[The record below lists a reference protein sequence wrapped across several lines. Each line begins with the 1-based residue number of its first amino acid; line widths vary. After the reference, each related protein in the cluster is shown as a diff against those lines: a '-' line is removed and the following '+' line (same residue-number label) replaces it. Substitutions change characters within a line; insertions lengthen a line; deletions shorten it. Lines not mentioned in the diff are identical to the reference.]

1 MQDMLNKDFDK
12 LILKYGLSKVQEY
25 IRSVFNTAVPNADN
39 TMIGDRLIADQEVKS
54 SLLKTSYTSDLVNK
68 IQYKGVTITLGN
80 FNNDTR
86 MSFNSPYDYT
96 TIPIIK
102 INIVIQGVIKL
113 MPDADVRLKYV
124 EDLNPSTVI
133 GDVYKNAFEYA
144 KSIIDGGYA
153 G

>member
-1 MQDMLNKDFDK
+1 MQDMINKDFDK

-39 TMIGDRLIADQEVKS
+39 TIIGDRLIADQEVKS
-54 SLLKTSYTSDLVNK
+54 ALLKTSYTSDLVNK

-113 MPDADVRLKYV
+113 MPTTEFYLQYS

-133 GDVYKNAFEYA
+133 GDVYKNAFDYA

>member
-1 MQDMLNKDFDK
+1 MQDMINKDFGK
-12 LILKYGLSKVQEY
+12 LILRYGFSTVKECAKSFFKMVDPND
-25 IRSVFNTAVPNADN
+25 NT

-113 MPDADVRLKYV
+113 MPTSEFYIVYS
-124 EDLNPSTVI
+124 EDLTSNTMI

>member
-12 LILKYGLSKVQEY
+12 LILKYGFSTVQEY

-54 SLLKTSYTSDLVNK
+54 PLLKTSYASDLVNK
-68 IQYKGVTITLGN
+68 IHYKGVTITLGN

-96 TIPIIK
+96 TIPTIK

>member
-1 MQDMLNKDFDK
+1 MLNKDFDK
-12 LILKYGLSKVQEY
+12 LILRYGFSTVKECAKSFFKMVD
-25 IRSVFNTAVPNADN
+25 PNDN
-39 TMIGDRLIADQEVKS
+39 TTIIGDRLIADQEVKS
-54 SLLKTSYTSDLVNK
+54 ALLKTSYTSDLVNK

-96 TIPIIK
+96 TIPTIK

-113 MPDADVRLKYV
+113 MPTTEFYLVYF
-124 EDLNPSTVI
+124 EDLKSNTVI
-133 GDVYKNAFEYA
+133 GDVYKNAFDYA

>member
-12 LILKYGLSKVQEY
+12 LILRYGFSTVKECAKSFFKMVD
-25 IRSVFNTAVPNADN
+25 PNDN
-39 TMIGDRLIADQEVKS
+39 TTIIGDRLIADQEVKS
-54 SLLKTSYTSDLVNK
+54 ALLKTSYTSDLVNK

-80 FNNDTR
+80 LNNDTR

-113 MPDADVRLKYV
+113 MPTSEFYIVYS
-124 EDLNPSTVI
+124 EDLKSNTVI

>member
-1 MQDMLNKDFDK
+1 MQYMLNKDFDK
-12 LILKYGLSKVQEY
+12 LILRYGFSKVKECAK
-25 IRSVFNTAVPNADN
+25 SFFKMVDPNDNT

-54 SLLKTSYTSDLVNK
+54 SLLKTSYASDLVNK

-113 MPDADVRLKYV
+113 MPTTEFYLQYS

>member
-12 LILKYGLSKVQEY
+12 LILKYGFSTVKEY

-39 TMIGDRLIADQEVKS
+39 TIIGDRLIADQEVKS
-54 SLLKTSYTSDLVNK
+54 ALLKTSYTSDLVNK
-68 IQYKGVTITLGN
+68 IQYKGVTITLTN
-80 FNNDTR
+80 LNNDTR

-113 MPDADVRLKYV
+113 MPTTEFYLQYS

>member
-1 MQDMLNKDFDK
+1 MINKDFDK

-39 TMIGDRLIADQEVKS
+39 TIIGDRLIADQEVKS
-54 SLLKTSYTSDLVNK
+54 ALLKTSYTSDLVNK

-96 TIPIIK
+96 TIPTIK

>member
-12 LILKYGLSKVQEY
+12 LILRYGFSTVKEY
-25 IRSVFNTAVPNADN
+25 TKSFFKMVDPNDNT

-54 SLLKTSYTSDLVNK
+54 SLLKTSYASDLVNK

-113 MPDADVRLKYV
+113 MPTTEFYLQYS

>member
-1 MQDMLNKDFDK
+1 MQDMLNKDFGK
-12 LILKYGLSKVQEY
+12 LILKYGVSTVQEY

-54 SLLKTSYTSDLVNK
+54 ALLKTSYTSDLVNK
-68 IQYKGVTITLGN
+68 IQYKGMTITLGN
-80 FNNDTR
+80 FNNDDR
-86 MSFNSPYDYT
+86 IKFSSPYESEL
-96 TIPIIK
+96 IPIIK
-102 INIVIQGVIKL
+102 INIAITGVIKL
-113 MPDADVRLKYV
+113 MPTTEFYIVYS

>member
-1 MQDMLNKDFDK
+1 MQDMINKDFDK

-39 TMIGDRLIADQEVKS
+39 TIIGDRLIADQEVKS
-54 SLLKTSYTSDLVNK
+54 ALLKTSYTSDLVNK

-96 TIPIIK
+96 TIPTIK

>member
-12 LILKYGLSKVQEY
+12 LILRYGFSTVKECAKSFFKMVDPND
-25 IRSVFNTAVPNADN
+25 NT
-39 TMIGDRLIADQEVKS
+39 TMIGDRLIADQELKS
-54 SLLKTSYTSDLVNK
+54 SLLKTSYASDLVNK

-113 MPDADVRLKYV
+113 MPTTEFYLQYS

>member
-1 MQDMLNKDFDK
+1 MQDMLNEDFDK
-12 LILKYGLSKVQEY
+12 LILRYGFSTVKECAKSFFKMVDPND
-25 IRSVFNTAVPNADN
+25 NT

-96 TIPIIK
+96 TIPTIK

-113 MPDADVRLKYV
+113 MPTSEFYLQYS

>member
-1 MQDMLNKDFDK
+1 MQDMLNKDFGK
-12 LILKYGLSKVQEY
+12 LILKYGVSTVQEY

-54 SLLKTSYTSDLVNK
+54 ALLKTSYTSDLVNK

-113 MPDADVRLKYV
+113 MPTSEFYIVYS
-124 EDLNPSTVI
+124 EDLKSNTVI

-144 KSIIDGGYA
+144 KSIIYGGYA

>member
-1 MQDMLNKDFDK
+1 MLNKDFDK
-12 LILKYGLSKVQEY
+12 LILKYGFSTVKEY

-39 TMIGDRLIADQEVKS
+39 TIIGDRLIADQEVKS
-54 SLLKTSYTSDLVNK
+54 ALLKTSYTSDLVNK
-68 IQYKGVTITLGN
+68 IQYKGVTITLTN
-80 FNNDTR
+80 LNNDTR

-113 MPDADVRLKYV
+113 MPTTEFYLQYS

>member
-12 LILKYGLSKVQEY
+12 LILRYGFSTVKECAKSFFKMVD
-25 IRSVFNTAVPNADN
+25 PNDN
-39 TMIGDRLIADQEVKS
+39 TTIIGDRLIADQEVKS
-54 SLLKTSYTSDLVNK
+54 ALLKTSYTSDLVNK

-96 TIPIIK
+96 TIPTIK

-113 MPDADVRLKYV
+113 MPTTEFYLVYF
-124 EDLNPSTVI
+124 EDLKSNTVI
-133 GDVYKNAFEYA
+133 GDVYKNAFDYA

>member
-1 MQDMLNKDFDK
+1 MINKDFGK
-12 LILKYGLSKVQEY
+12 LILRYGFSTVKECAKSFFKMVDPND
-25 IRSVFNTAVPNADN
+25 NT

-113 MPDADVRLKYV
+113 MPTSEFYIVYS
-124 EDLNPSTVI
+124 EDLTSNTMI

>member
-12 LILKYGLSKVQEY
+12 LILIYGFSAVKECAKSFFKMVDPND
-25 IRSVFNTAVPNADN
+25 NT

-68 IQYKGVTITLGN
+68 IQYKGVEITLTN
-80 FNNDTR
+80 LNNDTR

-96 TIPIIK
+96 TIPTIK

-144 KSIIDGGYA
+144 KSIIDGGYV

>member
-1 MQDMLNKDFDK
+1 MLNKDFDK

-39 TMIGDRLIADQEVKS
+39 TIIGDRLIADQEVKS
-54 SLLKTSYTSDLVNK
+54 ALLKTSYTSDLVNK

-96 TIPIIK
+96 TIPTIK

-124 EDLNPSTVI
+124 E
-133 GDVYKNAFEYA
+133 
-144 KSIIDGGYA
+144 
-153 G
+153 

>member
-1 MQDMLNKDFDK
+1 MLNKDFDK

-39 TMIGDRLIADQEVKS
+39 TIIGDRLIADQEVKS
-54 SLLKTSYTSDLVNK
+54 ALLKTSYTSDLVNK

-96 TIPIIK
+96 TIPTIK

-113 MPDADVRLKYV
+113 MPDADVRLRYV

>member
-1 MQDMLNKDFDK
+1 MQYMLNKDFDK

-39 TMIGDRLIADQEVKS
+39 TIIGDRLIADQEVKS
-54 SLLKTSYTSDLVNK
+54 ALLKTSYTSDLVNK

-96 TIPIIK
+96 TIPTIK

>member
-1 MQDMLNKDFDK
+1 MQDMINKDFDK
-12 LILKYGLSKVQEY
+12 LILKYGFSTVKEY
-25 IRSVFNTAVPNADN
+25 MKSVFNTAAPNADN
-39 TMIGDRLIADQEVKS
+39 TIIGDRLIADQEVKS
-54 SLLKTSYTSDLVNK
+54 ALLKTSYTSDLVNK

-96 TIPIIK
+96 TIPTIK

>member
-1 MQDMLNKDFDK
+1 MQDMINKDFDK

-39 TMIGDRLIADQEVKS
+39 TIIGDRLIADQEVKS
-54 SLLKTSYTSDLVNK
+54 ALLKTSYTSDLVNK

-113 MPDADVRLKYV
+113 MPTTEFYLQYLK
-124 EDLNPSTVI
+124 I
-133 GDVYKNAFEYA
+133 
-144 KSIIDGGYA
+144 
-153 G
+153 

>member
-1 MQDMLNKDFDK
+1 MQDMLNEDFDK
-12 LILKYGLSKVQEY
+12 LILRYGFSTVKECAKSFFKMVDPND
-25 IRSVFNTAVPNADN
+25 NT

-96 TIPIIK
+96 TIPTIK

-113 MPDADVRLKYV
+113 MPTTEFYLVYF
-124 EDLNPSTVI
+124 EDLKSNTVI
-133 GDVYKNAFEYA
+133 GDVYKNAFDYA